1 MIKINKSEFI
11 KMFENENTISRIGKI
26 DMNVINDNSI
36 YSLFY
41 KFPLIERLILEIYK
55 AIPRSNIEIYEQ
67 GTMKS
72 INSII
77 NSNLDISIIYP
88 DLKDMIDIYFSDI
101 DESPRNKLFHLKG
114 NSTITVMADFEQI
127 NEIIAK
133 LLALLNHVIKEYK
146 ISNLPKIKKI

>member
-1 MIKINKSEFI
+1 MVKIKKSEFI

-55 AIPRSNIEIYEQ
+55 AIPRSNIEMYEQ

-77 NSNLDISIIYP
+77 NSNPDISIIYP
-88 DLKDMIDIYFSDI
+88 DLKDMIYIYFSDS
-101 DESPRNKLFHLKG
+101 DESPRNKLFHPKG
-114 NSTITVMADFEQI
+114 NFAITVMVNFEQI
-127 NEIIAK
+127 NDIIAK

>member
-1 MIKINKSEFI
+1 MIKIKKSEFI
-11 KMFENENTISRIGKI
+11 KIFENENTILRIGKI

-55 AIPRSNIEIYEQ
+55 AIPRSNIEMYEQ

-77 NSNLDISIIYP
+77 NSNSDISIIYP
-88 DLKDMIDIYFSDI
+88 DLKDMIDVYFFDS
-101 DESPRNKLFHLKG
+101 DESPRNKLFHPKG
-114 NSTITVMADFEQI
+114 NFTITVMVNFEQI